1 MPPLK
6 TPPRIRLSRLR
17 DIGWSHWDPIGLL
30 GLGKRWDDESAKSF
44 ADEYDSYLIAAAGML
59 RRGVPDHE
67 VVVYLAEIET
77 DHMAMTEQ
85 PDTVARAQATVA
97 ALKAAKD
104 LWTDPA

>member
-1 MPPLK
+1 MPPI
-6 TPPRIRLSRLR
+6 TAPPSIKLSRLR

-30 GLGKRWDDESAKSF
+30 GLGERWHDESAKSF
-44 ADEYDSYLIAAAGML
+44 ADEYDTYLIAAAGML

-85 PDTVARAQATVA
+85 PDTVARAHATVA
-97 ALKAAKD
+97 AIKADKY